1 MKLVIALGSKE
12 YKRIL
17 DLRSGRHIVA
27 RGDVDAMVDIVRA
40 LKVVRN
46 DDAHWSNIA
55 TPWGAMEDVLAASGL
70 DRSCAHPDHNGI
82 DPFSRLSVYEGKKKV
97 ASVWK

>member
-1 MKLVIALGSKE
+1 M
-12 YKRIL
+12 RIL

-27 RGDVDAMVDIVRA
+27 RGDVDAIVDIVKE

-46 DDAHWSNIA
+46 DDDNWVDIER
-55 TPWGAMEDVLAASGL
+55 PWGVLEDVLSNSGL

-97 ASVWK
+97 ISVWK